1 MSLLQEMEQFGLADC
16 EFNRQFFEKDLT
28 HQHDLQYNIIL
39 DGRNNM
45 ANIIDQYGIIN
56 QQINELEIIK
66 AKLKAELVARGVGSY
81 NGESFFAEVQ
91 EYDRENISAPLV
103 RKFGDADFV
112 AQVTQIQHIK
122 AVVVKPLEA

>member
-1 MSLLQEMEQFGLADC
+1 M
-16 EFNRQFFEKDLT
+16 N
-28 HQHDLQYNIIL
+28 
-39 DGRNNM
+39 
-45 ANIIDQYGIIN
+45 NIIDQYGVVDA
-56 QQINELEIIK
+56 QIKELEAIK
-66 AKLKAELVARGVGSY
+66 AKLKAELVARGVGEY
-81 NGESFFAEVQ
+81 KGESFFAEVQ